1 MAKVIPDPNLLLA
14 WEAGYTTTIIKF
26 IIFTLVFVVL
36 LVLMFSMGNLKE
48 IAENFPRYRCNPILM
63 PFASNFG
70 YDTKEN
76 FEYCLTSVFNSKAA
90 EIFTPIYALLGQF
103 TNLVTTIMNVALG
116 IRKLFSNFLLGVNSF
131 IRNVR
136 DRIQGLMFTIRMSFL
151 KMNNLMGRV
160 YGTMY
165 AVIFMGTSAV
175 TAGMNVSD
183 NSLVNF
189 LLEFCFDPA
198 TPVHM
203 ADGSYKAIQELVIGD
218 VLAPTPADPLPRVTS
233 VFRFNGEKT
242 PMVKLHDVVVSAQHY
257 VFHNKWIEASDH
269 PDAVPVPSIPQLVC
283 LNVSAHQF
291 KVGKTGLLVADY
303 DEHESKDV
311 VYATQRLAL
320 QRLNGFA
327 EDDCVVEDYSLGID
341 RRAEVFMK
349 DGTWKEI
356 QQIQLGDSVMNGGR
370 ILGVVQEQCEQVV
383 DVDGYSLAAAQTIY
397 TGKKWTRAAYVTK
410 EKQSSQTRLY
420 QLITETCAT
429 LMVRFGNK
437 EHFVRDYRE
446 VADPDMESAY
456 TDKFVQAM

>member
-1 MAKVIPDPNLLLA
+1 MDKVMPDPNLLPA
-14 WEAGYTTTIIKF
+14 WEAGYTMTIVKF
-26 IIFTLVFVVL
+26 SIFTLIFVVL
-36 LVLMFSMGNLKE
+36 LAFMFNAGNLKE
-48 IAENFPRYRCNPILM
+48 IAENFPRYRCNPIIM

-76 FEYCLTSVFNSKAA
+76 FEYCLTSIFNVKAA

-136 DRIQGLMFTIRMSFL
+136 DRIQGLMFNIRMSFL
-151 KMNNLMGRV
+151 KINNLMGRV

-165 AVIFMGTSAV
+165 AVIWMGTSAI
-175 TAGMNVSD
+175 TAGMNVSEND
-183 NSLVNF
+183 LVNF

-198 TPVHM
+198 TPVRM
-203 ADGSYKAIQELVIGD
+203 ANGSYKAIQELVMGD
-218 VLAPTPADPLPRVTS
+218 VLAPTPADPAPRVTS

-242 PMVKLHDVVVSAQHY
+242 PMVKLHNVVMSAQHY

-283 LNVSAHQF
+283 LNVTGHQF
-291 KVGKTGLLVADY
+291 KVGDGLLVADY

-327 EDDCVVEDYSLGID
+327 EDDYVVEDYSLGID

-370 ILGVVQEQCEQVV
+370 VLGVVQEQCEQVV

-397 TGKKWTRAAYVTK
+397 TGKKWTRAAYVA
-410 EKQSSQTRLY
+410 KQNHTSQRLY

-456 TDKFVQAM
+456 ADKFVQAM